1 MSKKGHAGS
10 GGPAGDLM
18 IHVKVKPHA
27 YFKRENSDI
36 HTDVRVNLSQAVLGS
51 EIKVRTLYGDVKMKV
66 PAGTQHDERKKM
78 SNYGVNKL
86 PPNHHNK
93 GNHYVTIKVVVP
105 KKLSP
110 D

>member
-1 MSKKGHAGS
+1 
-10 GGPAGDLM
+10 
-18 IHVKVKPHA
+18 
-27 YFKRENSDI
+27 
-36 HTDVRVNLSQAVLGS
+36 
-51 EIKVRTLYGDVKMKV
+51 MKV
-66 PAGTQHDERKKM
+66 PPGTQHDERKKM

-105 KKLSP
+105 RKLTK